1 MFRDSRIYRVGGDEF
16 AVIVQGEE
24 YDNIDDLMKALRKHN
39 LEAILD
45 KSVVV
50 ACGMSRFKDDD
61 NVALVFERADQNM
74 YEDKSELKKKKNI

>member
-24 YDNIDDLMKALRKHN
+24 YDNIDDLMKALMKHN

-50 ACGMSRFKDDD
+50 ACGMARYSKEE
-61 NVALVFERADQNM
+61 NVALVFEHADQNM